1 MPKYEKIKSKYR
13 VCRDHKYSDCKEF
26 DSLEDLI
33 EWAKEEIAKK
43 NKDINIGDKVR
54 IIDTGYKY
62 SSLPSGFFNNVYLK
76 SILTSD
82 EILHMVRHYNTKSDE
97 NYNGDFGIVEFIW
110 EDKIFIKHQDSY
122 NHDYIIIGK
131 GGVEKC

>member
-1 MPKYEKIKSKYR
+1 MSKIR
-13 VCRDHKYSDCKEF
+13 VCFNDYRRDCKEF
-26 DSLEDLI
+26 NSLEEVI
-33 EWAKEEIAKK
+33 EWANEEITKK
-43 NKDINIGDKVR
+43 NKEINISDKVR

-62 SSLPSGFFNNVYLK
+62 SSLPSGFFNDIYLK

-82 EILHMVRHYNTKSDE
+82 EILHMVRHYNTITNK

-110 EDKIFIKHQDSY
+110 EDKIFIKHQDFY

-131 GGVEKC
+131 EGVEKC